1 MHSYKNVCSEGAA
14 LFLGLAP
21 GMLKVC
27 TLTLKGVMHLRAY
40 LWGGTEIWWDR
51 EARSREVQK
60 EVGQLCV
67 EQASLKKKSF
77 RNTGLSVLSST
88 SIYSLVLIFFFTQSW
103 QMQWHCFFFQFC
115 RQTIL
120 WAVQVKLHQKL
131 CWGPNPYSFARKN
144 VMLLLHSQWT
154 LRWQC
159 VCKLGTTCRVF
170 CRGGD
175 LLLKPEPEP
184 SMGYRGVVTGTRFV
198 KKHSWN

>member
-88 SIYSLVLIFFFTQSW
+88 SIYSIVLIFFVKYQHLLTCTDFLFYSKLTNAVAL
-103 QMQWHCFFFQFC
+103 FFFSSFVDRLSCEQYRSSYIRSC
-115 RQTIL
+115 AGDRIL
-120 WAVQVKLHQKL
+120 THLPGK
-131 CWGPNPYSFARKN
+131 
-144 VMLLLHSQWT
+144 M
-154 LRWQC
+154 
-159 VCKLGTTCRVF
+159 
-170 CRGGD
+170 
-175 LLLKPEPEP
+175 
-184 SMGYRGVVTGTRFV
+184 
-198 KKHSWN
+198 